1 MKLKMNYYIS
11 DLHFGHENVIHFD
24 KRPFADV
31 KEMDTVMIAHW
42 NKCVKL
48 DDHVFIVGD
57 FAFNTKHPE
66 EWYLKQLNGHKHL
79 IIGNHDLHML
89 KNKTAMAYFESADKM
104 MHVSEGGKQI
114 CLCHFPVAEWNQE
127 KRNSWHIYGHIHAN
141 REETYVY
148 MKTKE
153 RALNAASCINHYKPS
168 TLEELIYNNRVFQ
181 TQ

>member
-57 FAFNTKHPE
+57 FF
-66 EWYLKQLNGHKHL
+66 
-79 IIGNHDLHML
+79 
-89 KNKTAMAYFESADKM
+89 
-104 MHVSEGGKQI
+104 
-114 CLCHFPVAEWNQE
+114 
-127 KRNSWHIYGHIHAN
+127 
-141 REETYVY
+141 
-148 MKTKE
+148 
-153 RALNAASCINHYKPS
+153 
-168 TLEELIYNNRVFQ
+168 
-181 TQ
+181 